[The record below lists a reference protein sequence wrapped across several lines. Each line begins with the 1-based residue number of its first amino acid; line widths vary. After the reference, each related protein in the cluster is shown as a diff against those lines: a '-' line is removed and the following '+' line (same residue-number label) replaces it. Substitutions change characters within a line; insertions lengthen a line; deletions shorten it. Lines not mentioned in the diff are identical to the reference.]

1 MSRTDIWRWL
11 CVTAIAACIGVPP
24 GHAQDTGGGTSTDTT
39 ITTPTGNLAGTIMRP
54 AGRAR
59 YPLVMLIAGSGPTD
73 RNGNAIGASSGP
85 ASLRLLAEALSM
97 RGIATVR
104 YDKRGIGG
112 SRAAGQREADTRF
125 DMLAD
130 DAAAWVLALR
140 ADRHVTTVTIAGHS
154 EGSLLGILVTQ
165 RAPVDAFISIAGP
178 ARRADQ
184 VLNDQLAA
192 ALPPGLLAQSDS
204 VLARIAAGDTVM
216 RSPSGLEAL
225 FRPSVQPYL
234 ISWFRYTP
242 SVEITKLRVP
252 VLIA

>member
-1 MSRTDIWRWL
+1 
-11 CVTAIAACIGVPP
+11 VAAVDGYDHHDADRQPCG
-24 GHAQDTGGGTSTDTT
+24 
-39 ITTPTGNLAGTIMRP
+39 P

-59 YPLVMLIAGSGPTD
+59 FPLVLLIACSGPTD

-104 YDKRGIGG
+104 YDKRGISG
-112 SRAAGQREADTRF
+112 SRAAGQREADPRF

-130 DAAAWVLALR
+130 DAAAWVRPLR
-140 ADRHVTTVTIAGHS
+140 AERHVTMVTIAGHS
-154 EGSLLGILVTQ
+154 EGSRLGMLATQ
-165 RAPVDAFISIAGP
+165 RAPVDAFIAIAGP

-184 VLNDQLAA
+184 VLHDQLAA

-204 VLARIAAGDTVM
+204 VLARLAGDTVM

-234 ISWFRYTP
+234 ISCFRYTP
-242 SVEITKLRVP
+242 PVEIAKLRVP
-252 VLIA
+252 VPIAQGTHDF